1 LRKGEVTENTPV
13 PTAGQQTV
21 QAVSRPAVFIPEVP
35 IMAKQTYASA
45 MSYVGFTR
53 RMTAWV
59 RKTGTTPVTASLAWT
74 AAILGGFAMWCVILP
89 IYYLFT
95 VVLFGWFMVPFRLI
109 RRSHRKQEHV
119 QKTQLATMQAMLV
132 SQQQTMLE
140 NRDRGL

>member
-1 LRKGEVTENTPV
+1 VSESNTPV
-13 PTAGQQTV
+13 PVAEQQTV

-35 IMAKQTYASA
+35 IMSKQTYSSA

-59 RKTGTTPVTASLAWT
+59 RKTGTSPVTASLCWT
-74 AAILGGFAMWCVILP
+74 AGVLAALSMWLVVLP
-89 IYYLFT
+89 VYYFFT
-95 VVLFGWFMVPFRLI
+95 VVLFGWFMVPFRLV
-109 RRSHRKQEHV
+109 RRSHRKQEHL

-132 SQQQTMLE
+132 TQQQQMME